1 MERTA
6 VTSLP
11 ELERA
16 LLIMMALL
24 QEPMAQSKWLD
35 IIRLTGAR
43 GDSGKALTFA
53 DIKLAIQN
61 LKAQGW
67 IEQPAGAGYQLNT
80 QNNLAPVFSIFEY
93 MQQHTQQTLWLRQAR
108 DWLSRNTRSY
118 YIKQQRSYYRRQMW
132 LDMLQGNYPN
142 LLHHSDGYFDTEPD
156 GGLYPLCFMT
166 DQADGSTFFNAM
178 PLEIQHS
185 VILHSMLTALYRLPD
200 CPHLYRATEAYL
212 KHVPHD
218 SDVAQLYHWYLL
230 LTDQLQAKA
239 PDIEQYSGFLHSA
252 MLVLKGKTTEAAS
265 ELENLEKQLKKHSG
279 KRKLQFRHL
288 DGWFAMLAYLGCAT
302 PESQKRLKAQVKTGL
317 QLNDG
322 HCYQQW
328 LRLVDELEQTTANHY
343 RPDWDPDMIPFG
355 LDGLFYILALFW
367 QDALTEIIEPKLH
380 KMRELYQAR
389 GYSWVAAELDAVIAA
404 AYGKNRLWPDW
415 HQQRQLQ
422 PLCQLMH
429 KEAQWQRA
437 LNALNLLTQTTKNT
451 SPDNQSSRLCWFVQA
466 NDFYTRIEP
475 REQKRNAKGQW
486 SAGRVVALKRLAQE
500 EDNLPFVTAADKKV
514 IACIEPMYQGYYG
527 ALNYE
532 IDTEKALYQ
541 LVGHPLVFWEGKP
554 DAPIQVEAGTFFLQ
568 VKQHQ
573 QQYELS
579 LEPEEAAYSDQNW
592 QLAGPNKILVYDFS
606 PQITQIMQIIGPG
619 LTVPAAGKELLLATV
634 SKLAPSIPV
643 QADAISLPSALKTI
657 APNSTLL
664 LYLSR
669 YQDGLRLQ
677 PLVQPLK
684 GGALFSPGKGN
695 ALLVGEQAGEPVQT
709 ERSLIA
715 EQQHLSTL
723 NLTCPSLQQSEFDGS
738 QWLLLEPEHCLELL
752 SELQDLPAEHF
763 SLVWPEGEPFRI
775 TNKADTRDFRMNI
788 RQQGQWLEIEGE
800 LVLDQDKVLSLKT
813 LLELVQQTSSRFIPL
828 SDQGYLALSAAFR
841 KQLKD
846 MAALANQGKQGEL
859 KLSSF
864 TAPFVAELAEGAQHV
879 SSNKAWQSQL
889 KRLQQMEK
897 LQPAVPNTLQAELRD
912 YQLQGFQWLAKL
924 AHWGVG
930 ACLADDM
937 GLGKTLQTLAL
948 LLQRAAEGPALVVA
962 PVSVANNWQTEAARF
977 APTLKIHWFYDNR
990 DLTTVGPFDLVICS
1004 YGMLQ
1009 NNTEQFTAV
1018 QWHTLVLDEAQAIKN
1033 DSTKRA
1039 KAAMA
1044 LNADFRLALSGTPI
1058 ENHLGELWSLFN
1070 FLNPGL
1076 LGTKEQFNQRF
1087 ATPIEKGNTE
1097 TRALLKKLLSPFVL
1111 RRTKTQVLT
1120 ELPSRTEITLAVEL
1134 SDDERHL
1141 YEALRQQAIEQLANA
1156 ESGQAIQVL
1165 AEIMKL
1171 RRFCCNP
1178 SLVVPEYKLSSSK
1191 LQVFAETLTEILDN
1205 QHKVLVFSQFVDHLA
1220 LVRQYLELQQIRY
1233 QYLDGSTPVAERQKR
1248 VNAFQQGD
1256 GEVFLISLKAGGS
1269 GLNLTAADYV
1279 IHLDPWWNPAVED
1292 QASDRAHRIGQ
1303 TRPVTIYRLVTE
1315 NTIEQKIL
1323 ALHQQKRELADS
1335 LLEGGDMAA
1344 RLSTEQLLQLL
1355 RAK

>member
-1 MERTA
+1 MERSSL
-6 VTSLP
+6 VSLP

-16 LLIMMALL
+16 LLIMMALI

-53 DIKLAIQN
+53 DIKAAMQN

-80 QNNLAPVFSIFEY
+80 QNNLAPLFSVFEY
-93 MQQHTQQTLWLRQAR
+93 IQQNSQRAPWLRQAR
-108 DWLSRNTRSY
+108 DWINRNTRSY
-118 YIKQQRSYYRRQMW
+118 YLKPQRSYYRRQMW
-132 LDMLQGNYPN
+132 LAMLQGDFAS
-142 LLHHSDGYFDTEPD
+142 LLDYNSSYFATEPD
-156 GGLYPLCFMT
+156 GGVYPLSFMA
-166 DQADGSTFFNAM
+166 DPADGSAFFSTM
-178 PLEIQHS
+178 PLEMQHS

-200 CPHLYRATEAYL
+200 CPHLYRTTEAYL
-212 KHVPHD
+212 QHVPDD

-230 LTDQLQAKA
+230 LTDQLQSKA

-252 MLVLKGKTTEAAS
+252 ILVLKGKTTEAVS
-265 ELENLEKQLKKHSG
+265 ELERLEKQLKKHSG

-322 HCYQQW
+322 LCYQQW
-328 LRLVDELEQTTANHY
+328 LRLVDELEQATVNHY

-367 QDALTEIIEPKLH
+367 QDALTEIIEPKLLR
-380 KMRELYQAR
+380 MRELYHTR
-389 GYSWVAAELDAVIAA
+389 GYSWVAAELDAIITA
-404 AYGKNRLWPDW
+404 AYGQKRLWPDW
-415 HQQRQLQ
+415 HQQRQLL
-422 PLCQLMH
+422 PLCQLIQ

-437 LNALNLLTQTTKNT
+437 LSALTLLTQHTTNNT
-451 SPDNQSSRLCWFVQA
+451 PDHQSSRLCWFVST
-466 NDFYTRIEP
+466 NDYYTRIEP

-486 SAGRVVALKRLAQE
+486 SAGRAVALKRLAQE
-500 EDNLPFVTAADKKV
+500 ADHLPFVTAADKNV

-527 ALNYE
+527 VLNYE
-532 IDTEKALYQ
+532 INTEKALRQ

-554 DAPIQVEAGTFFLQ
+554 DTPIQVEAGTFYLQ
-568 VKQHQ
+568 VKQHK

-579 LEPEEAAYSDQNW
+579 LEPEEAAYSDKNW

-606 PQITQIMQIIGPG
+606 PQIMQIMQIIGPG
-619 LTVPAAGKELLLATV
+619 LTVPATGKELLLATV

-643 QADAISLPSALKTI
+643 QADAFSLPSALKAI
-657 APNSTLL
+657 APNSTLQ

-677 PLVQPLK
+677 PLVQPLN

-709 ERSLIA
+709 ERCLKA
-715 EQQHLSTL
+715 EQQHLATL

-738 QWLLLEPEHCLELL
+738 QWLLPDPEHCLELL

-763 SLVWPEGEPFRI
+763 SLIWPEGEPFRI
-775 TNKADTRDFRMNI
+775 TNKADTRDFRLNI
-788 RQQGQWLEIEGE
+788 RQQGQWLELEGE
-800 LVLDQDKVLSLKT
+800 LALDQDKVLSLKT
-813 LLELVQQTSSRFIPL
+813 LLELVQQSNNRFIPL
-828 SDQGYLALSAAFR
+828 TDKHYLALSAAFR

-846 MAALANQGKQGEL
+846 LAALANPGKQDEL
-859 KLSSF
+859 QLSSL
-864 TAPFVAELAEGAQHV
+864 TAPFVAELAKGAQHV

-889 KRLQQMEK
+889 KRLQQMED
-897 LQPAVPNTLQAELRD
+897 LQPVLPNTLQAELRD

-948 LLQRAAEGPALVVA
+948 LLQRAADGPALVVA

-990 DLTTVGPFDLVICS
+990 DLTAVGPCDLVICS

-1009 NNTEQFTAV
+1009 NNAEQFTTV
-1018 QWHTLVLDEAQAIKN
+1018 QWRTLVLDEAQAIKN
-1033 DSTKRA
+1033 DTTKRA

-1076 LGTKEQFNQRF
+1076 LGSKEQFNRRF
-1087 ATPIEKGNTE
+1087 ATPIEKGDTE

-1134 SDDERHL
+1134 SDEERHL

-1178 SLVVPEYKLSSSK
+1178 SLVVPDYKLSSSK

-1220 LVRQYLELQQIRY
+1220 LVRQYLEQQHIRY

-1355 RAK
+1355 RAQ

>member
-1 MERTA
+1 MKRTA
-6 VTSLP
+6 VASLP

-24 QEPMAQSKWLD
+24 QEPMAQTKWLD

-43 GDSGKALTFA
+43 GDSGKALTSA
-53 DIKLAIQN
+53 DIKAALQN

-67 IEQPAGAGYQLNT
+67 IEQPVGAGYQLNT
-80 QNNLAPVFSIFEY
+80 QNNLAPLFSIFEY
-93 MQQHTQQTLWLRQAR
+93 IQQNSQRTPWLRQAR

-132 LDMLQGNYPN
+132 LAMLQGDFPS
-142 LLHHSDGYFDTEPD
+142 LLDYNSSYFATEPD
-156 GGLYPLCFMT
+156 GGVYPLSFMA
-166 DQADGSTFFNAM
+166 DPADGSTFFNAM
-178 PLEIQHS
+178 PLEIQYS

-200 CPHLYRATEAYL
+200 CPHLYQATEAYL
-212 KHVPHD
+212 KRVPHD

-230 LTDQLQAKA
+230 LTDQLQTKA
-239 PDIEQYSGFLHSA
+239 PDLGQYSGFLHSA
-252 MLVLKGKTTEAAS
+252 MLVLQGKTTEAVSA
-265 ELENLEKQLKKHSG
+265 LENLEKQLKKHSG

-288 DGWFAMLAYLGCAT
+288 DGWFAMLAYLGSAT

-322 HCYQQW
+322 ICYQQW
-328 LRLVDELEQTTANHY
+328 LRLVDELEQTSTNHY
-343 RPDWDPDMIPFG
+343 RPDWEPDMIPFG

-367 QDALTEIIEPKLH
+367 QDALSEVMETKLLR
-380 KMRELYQAR
+380 MRELYQAR
-389 GYSWVAAELDAVIAA
+389 GYSWVAAELDAIIAA
-404 AYGKNRLWPDW
+404 AYGKNRLWSDW

-422 PLCQLMH
+422 PLCQLMQ

-437 LNALNLLTQTTKNT
+437 LNALNLLTQNTKNT
-451 SPDNQSSRLCWFVQA
+451 SSDNQSSRLCWFVQA
-466 NDFYTRIEP
+466 NDFYTSIEP

-486 SAGRVVALKRLAQE
+486 SAGRAVALKRLAQE
-500 EDNLPFVTAADKKV
+500 DDKLPFVTAADKKV

-532 IDTEKALYQ
+532 IDTEKALRQ

-554 DAPIQVEAGTFFLQ
+554 DTPIQVEAGTFYLQ

-573 QQYELS
+573 QQYQLS
-579 LEPEEAAYSDQNW
+579 LEPEEAAYSDQTW
-592 QLAGPNKILVYDFS
+592 QLAGPNKILVYDFN

-643 QADAISLPSALKTI
+643 QADAVSLPSALKAI
-657 APNSTLL
+657 APNSTLQ

-677 PLVQPLK
+677 PLVQPLD

-709 ERSLIA
+709 ERSLKA
-715 EQQHLSTL
+715 EQQHLATL

-738 QWLLLEPEHCLELL
+738 QWLLPEPEHCLELL
-752 SELQDLPAEHF
+752 SELQNLPAEHF

-775 TNKADTRDFRMNI
+775 TNKADTRDFRLNI
-788 RQQGQWLEIEGE
+788 RQQGQWLELDGE
-800 LVLDQDKVLSLKT
+800 LALDQDKVLSLKA
-813 LLELVQQTSSRFIPL
+813 LLELVQQSHNRFIPL
-828 SDQGYLALSAAFR
+828 TDKHYLALSAAFR

-846 MAALANQGKQGEL
+846 LAALANPGKQDGL
-859 KLSSF
+859 QLSSL
-864 TAPFVAELAEGAQHV
+864 TAPLVAELAEGAQHV

-889 KRLQQMEK
+889 KRLQQMAD
-897 LQPAVPNTLQAELRD
+897 LQPVLPNTLQAQLRD

-948 LLQRAAEGPALVVA
+948 ILQRAAEGPALVVA

-990 DLTTVGPFDLVICS
+990 DLTAVGPFDLVICS

-1018 QWHTLVLDEAQAIKN
+1018 QWRTLVLDEAQAIKN
-1033 DSTKRA
+1033 DTTKRA
-1039 KAAMA
+1039 KAALA

-1076 LGTKEQFNQRF
+1076 LGSKEQFNRRF
-1087 ATPIEKGNTE
+1087 ATPIEKGDSE

-1141 YEALRQQAIEQLANA
+1141 YEALRQQAIEQLANT
-1156 ESGQAIQVL
+1156 EGGQAMQVL

-1178 SLVVPEYKLSSSK
+1178 SLVVPDYKLSSSK

-1220 LVRQYLELQQIRY
+1220 LVRQYLEQQQIRY

-1248 VNAFQQGD
+1248 VNAFQQGE

-1355 RAK
+1355 RAQ